1 MTNRV
6 VGIDIGKDR
15 IRAVE
20 VENPRKARPTV
31 VRVHE
36 VALPEGSSHSGEVR
50 EVRTVATAL
59 KRLWSTGGFRSKKVV
74 LGMGN
79 QRVLARDLTV
89 PKMPLDD
96 IRASLPYQVQD
107 LLPVPVSDAMLDFY
121 PVSEGQGE
129 NGPVVH
135 GLLIAALKE
144 AVNANVEAVRL
155 AGLNPIEVD
164 LIPFALTRL
173 FASGRSEAVV
183 LIDIGGSTT
192 NVVVAVNGVPEFV
205 RIIPTGGDE
214 VTNGIAMRLGVDL
227 PMAETVKRGSRVG
240 RAAQEALPDERQA
253 IEAVTESSI
262 DLLSS
267 LRNTVDYYTGS
278 RPQHR
283 PSRIVLSGGGAQLA
297 GLAEVLADL
306 TRMPVVIGN
315 PYENVHTV
323 RGLSKSN
330 VSPLSL
336 AVALGL
342 AVGSAA

>member
-1 MTNRV
+1 MGDRI
-6 VGIDIGKDR
+6 VGVDIGNDR

-20 VENPRKARPTV
+20 IEHPRKARPSV

-36 VALPEGSSHSGEVR
+36 VMLPEGAVKSGEVR
-50 EVRTVATAL
+50 EIRTVATAL

-89 PKMPLDD
+89 PKMPLVD
-96 IRASLPYQVQD
+96 IRASLPFQVQD

-121 PVSEGQGE
+121 PVSESQGD

-155 AGLNPIEVD
+155 AGLTPVEVD

-173 FASGRSEAVV
+173 FATSRAEAVV
-183 LIDIGGSTT
+183 VVDIGGTTT
-192 NVVVAVNGVPEFV
+192 NVVVAVGGVPEFV

-214 VTNGIAMRLGVDL
+214 VTQGIANRLGLEL
-227 PMAETVKRGSRVG
+227 PAAENLKRTSRIG
-240 RAAQEALPDERQA
+240 RAGQQIHPDELQA
-253 IEAVTESSI
+253 IEVVTESSF

-267 LRNTVDYYTGS
+267 LRNTVEYYVNA
-278 RPQHR
+278 RPEHR
-283 PSRIVLSGGGAQLA
+283 PTRIVLSGGGAQLT
-297 GLAEVLADL
+297 GLPEALADL
-306 TRMPVVIGN
+306 TRIPVIIGN
-315 PYENVHTV
+315 PFEQVTPAKNFA
-323 RGLSKSN
+323 KST
-330 VSPLSL
+330 VSPLALS
-336 AVALGL
+336 VALGL